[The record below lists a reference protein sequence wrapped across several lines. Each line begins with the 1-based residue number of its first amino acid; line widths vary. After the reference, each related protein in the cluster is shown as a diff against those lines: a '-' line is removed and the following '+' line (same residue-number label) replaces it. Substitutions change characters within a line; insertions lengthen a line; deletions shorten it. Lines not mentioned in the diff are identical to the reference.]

1 MPIKKAQT
9 LLVTLALMLAA
20 FAPLWH
26 SSPHHGLPGE
36 RADHPGC
43 SKGTWLTAAGNGG
56 SDAGGICPVCLHQR
70 LLNQS
75 CVENVAAVSAP
86 ACIARQWLESDVLPV
101 SHRSLPPG
109 ARAPPAC

>member
-1 MPIKKAQT
+1 MPAKKSQT
-9 LLVTLALMLAA
+9 LLVALALTLAV

-26 SSPHHGLPGE
+26 STPHHGFPRVPGAHPPPVE
-36 RADHPGC
+36 GARLAAADGVE
-43 SKGTWLTAAGNGG
+43 
-56 SDAGGICPVCLHQR
+56 SDAGGACPVCLHER

-75 CVENVAAVSAP
+75 CVETVAAVSAP
-86 ACIARQWLESDVLPV
+86 ASTTRPRLESEVLPV